1 MTVRVTNVEDTTGVD
16 TQPLKKRT
24 SLING
29 KMTLYRGI
37 GVFKPWLV
45 EEGLKYERQPFGWA
59 GS

>member
-1 MTVRVTNVEDTTGVD
+1 MTVRVTNVEDTTSVD
-16 TQPLKKRT
+16 TQPSKKRT

-45 EEGLKYERQPFGWA
+45 EEGLKYER
-59 GS
+59 